1 MGDQAASKKMQT
13 NTTHTARAL
22 SRWEALGHQI
32 GLTAVCGMAVTM
44 TFSRALFNL
53 FALLMVVAWVLTGR
67 FRYLLA
73 EARQSSVM
81 AVCLLMF
88 GWIVLGVW
96 YSPASPNQAWDQAA
110 TYGKLLLI
118 PLMASFVDT
127 PQRTRALWLSAV
139 AGLLILQ
146 VAYVADLWVEIPGSL
161 SAKTQGIGVFNNYI
175 VEGFSMTVLALTMAS
190 VGALCLKRR
199 LHTPAAMAC
208 LVAAVSVYCV
218 LFLNPGRG
226 AQLALVAGMVVLA
239 FLLMPNKVRW
249 LGGAVVAA
257 GILVLATQSAM
268 VTQRFELAL
277 AEARSADSQKQT
289 SVGLRIN
296 AWKAGLSLWQE
307 SPVLGRGTGSYQH
320 LMFAE
325 KSEMVGGC
333 EGNPVCLQ
341 PHSQF
346 VLFLAEQGLV
356 GLLLFVALLGALV
369 WPALRTPHIQAKLS
383 AAFACA
389 FAVHAAFDSGLRMGT
404 QMFVFMVLAVA
415 LAAAVR
421 LQWPDNG
428 PPATAS

>member
-1 MGDQAASKKMQT
+1 
-13 NTTHTARAL
+13 
-22 SRWEALGHQI
+22 
-32 GLTAVCGMAVTM
+32 M

-53 FALLMVVAWVLTGR
+53 LALLMLVSWVLTGR
-67 FRYLLA
+67 FRYLMH

-81 AVCLLMF
+81 WVCLVLF
-88 GWIVLGVW
+88 VWIVVGVL
-96 YSPASPNQAWDQAA
+96 YSPAAPEQSWDQAA

-127 PQRTRALWLSAV
+127 PKRARALCLSAV

-146 VAYVADLWVEIPGSL
+146 VAYVADLWVDIPGSL
-161 SAKTQGIGVFNNYI
+161 SVKTQGIGVFNNYI
-175 VEGFSMTVLALTMAS
+175 VEGFSMTVLALTMTS
-190 VGALCLKRR
+190 FSALCMKRR
-199 LHTPAAMAC
+199 QHIPAAMAG
-208 LVAAVSVYCV
+208 LVAAMSMYCV

-257 GILVLATQSAM
+257 GIVVLATQSSM
-268 VTQRFELAL
+268 VTQRFEVAL
-277 AEARSADSQKQT
+277 AEARSADTQKQT

-296 AWKAGLSLWQE
+296 AWKAGVSLWQE

-325 KSEMVGGC
+325 KSDMVGGC

-341 PHSQF
+341 PHSQY

-369 WPALRTPHIQAKLS
+369 WPAIKSPHIQAKLS

-428 PPATAS
+428 DHATAR